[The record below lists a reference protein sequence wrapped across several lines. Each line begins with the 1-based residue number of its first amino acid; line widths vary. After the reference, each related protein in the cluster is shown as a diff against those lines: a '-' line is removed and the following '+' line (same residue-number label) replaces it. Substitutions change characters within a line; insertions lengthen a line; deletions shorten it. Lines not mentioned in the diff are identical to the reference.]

1 MKPKAIQRDV
11 TPRHPSN
18 ADLGRVTRRSGA
30 DEVLFANPER
40 RRSRSRRGGSPAQKR
55 AVVMWSIGLILI
67 TLGILVATIMLW
79 LKPHL
84 FNQPGLRADNAELAD
99 RQVRVASRFP
109 SPSSEQA
116 LSLVKRALAIRDPSQ
131 VEELFRTGKASR
143 AEIMQFCKASESR
156 DGLVENYQ
164 WLSSLD
170 VNGLLLEGV
179 LVTYKGHDHPV
190 ERLALLTPDSTGK
203 WQLDFEAFA
212 RTTRPSWSDLLERNA
227 PKAVVRVI
235 VSRDPYYNGVFGDD
249 KVWAC
254 YRLFSNDREELMR
267 GYCKIGSA
275 ESMALEGILPVDRPS
290 VRATVEISRVDGA
303 EPLQFQITHVLTED
317 WVIADSTEPQE

>member
-1 MKPKAIQRDV
+1 MKPKAIQRGI
-11 TPRHPSN
+11 TPLHPSN
-18 ADLGRVTRRSGA
+18 ADLGRGTQRTGS
-30 DEVLFANPER
+30 DQVLFANPELR
-40 RRSRSRRGGSPAQKR
+40 RMRSRRGRSPAQKQ
-55 AVVMWSIGLILI
+55 AVMMWSAGLILV
-67 TLGILVATIMLW
+67 TLGILVAAVMLW

-84 FNQPGLRADNAELAD
+84 FHQPGLRAEDGELAD
-99 RQVRVASRFP
+99 RQVRVVSRFP
-109 SPSSEQA
+109 SPSSEHA
-116 LSLVKRALAIRDPSQ
+116 LNLVRRALAIRDPSE

-170 VNGLLLEGV
+170 VNGLLLDGV
-179 LVTYKGHDHPV
+179 LVTFKGHEHPV
-190 ERLALLTPDSTGK
+190 ERLALLTPDPTGK

-212 RTTRPSWSDLLERNA
+212 RTARPSWSELLEGNA

-235 VSRDPYYNGVFGDD
+235 VTRDPYYNGVFGDD
-249 KVWAC
+249 KIWSC

-275 ESMALEGILPVDRPS
+275 EATAMDGMLPQDRPS

-303 EPLQFQITHVLTED
+303 EPLQFQITRVITED
-317 WVIADSTEPQE
+317 WVVAEAAASAE